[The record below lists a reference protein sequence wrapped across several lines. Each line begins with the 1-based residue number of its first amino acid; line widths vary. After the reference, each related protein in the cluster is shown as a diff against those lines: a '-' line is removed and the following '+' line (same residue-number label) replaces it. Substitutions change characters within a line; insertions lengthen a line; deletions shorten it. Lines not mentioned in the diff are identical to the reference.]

1 MAVNINNNYRNQYK
15 VVKGMKNS
23 FDAYWSKSGV
33 KNDDVRVVME
43 SLFNLL
49 DDDIRNTTQDNDY
62 NQTILDRT
70 EFKDLFKIIEDI
82 LENYLSIEESD
93 LKYTTDVVRSRI
105 KSQINEEITSCLKKV
120 KFDDWIDEHLEQ
132 DIQKIVE
139 TLFSKVRDKKHKN
152 ENKKEVIK
160 ETTVIESK
168 VEVDSIM
175 DKFQKKLSED
185 KVSGVDK
192 GQKLYTEIKKSKEYQ
207 NFVKKVKNI
216 FGGRLTE
223 RKKSDTAIRIQN
235 LP

>member
-23 FDAYWSKSGV
+23 FDAYWSKSGI

-62 NQTILDRT
+62 NQTILDRI

-120 KFDDWIDEHLEQ
+120 KSDD
-132 DIQKIVE
+132 
-139 TLFSKVRDKKHKN
+139 
-152 ENKKEVIK
+152 
-160 ETTVIESK
+160 
-168 VEVDSIM
+168 
-175 DKFQKKLSED
+175 
-185 KVSGVDK
+185 
-192 GQKLYTEIKKSKEYQ
+192 
-207 NFVKKVKNI
+207 
-216 FGGRLTE
+216 
-223 RKKSDTAIRIQN
+223 
-235 LP
+235 